1 MPRDVDLHAGEA
13 ALVPLG
19 EQPLVYHLRV
29 GDALPELV
37 VHQAGVACQH
47 GPGGLGPQPPVWPH
61 LEAVGLDGPCPLSGE
76 AGPAAELG
84 EVAPLRVELASGL
97 GGHRL
102 QGLVYNFL

>member
-1 MPRDVDLHAGEA
+1 MFVSPMPTWRRRGVFCQLDLSKSDVSKH
-13 ALVPLG
+13 
-19 EQPLVYHLRV
+19 RV

-47 GPGGLGPQPPVWPH
+47 GPGGLGPQPPVRPH

-84 EVAPLRVELASGL
+84 E
-97 GGHRL
+97 
-102 QGLVYNFL
+102 